1 MTNIAQMVN
10 VLQAMILTDGSDM
23 LLTPTY
29 HVYGM
34 YKVFQDATSVPFTIN
49 GGEYKQGDQS
59 LPAVTASIA
68 KGQDGKVYIA
78 LVNLDPAN
86 EAEVT
91 LDFDNGDYSSLVGQI
106 LTADAITAKNT
117 FDAKEV
123 VKPASFSGDLD
134 ELVLPAKSVV
144 VAELK

>member
-10 VLQAMILTDGSDM
+10 VLQAMILTDGEDM

-34 YKVFQDATSVPFTIN
+34 YKVFQDATSIPFTIN
-49 GGEYKQGDQS
+49 SGEYEQGDQS

-86 EAEVT
+86 EAEVALT
-91 LDFDNGDYSSLVGQI
+91 LNNGDFSSLVGQI

-117 FDAKEV
+117 FAAKEV
-123 VKPASFSGDLD
+123 VKPESFSSDLD
-134 ELVLPAKSVV
+134 ELVLPAKSVL

>member
-1 MTNIAQMVN
+1 
-10 VLQAMILTDGSDM
+10 VLQAMILTDGGDM

-34 YKVFQDATSVPFTIN
+34 YKVFQDATSIPFTIN

-86 EAEVT
+86 EAEVA
-91 LDFDNGDYSSLVGQI
+91 LDFDNGDYSSLIGQI

-123 VKPASFSGDLD
+123 VKPASFSSDLD
-134 ELVLPAKSVV
+134 ELVLPAKSIV

>member
-1 MTNIAQMVN
+1 M
-10 VLQAMILTDGSDM
+10 
-23 LLTPTY
+23 
-29 HVYGM
+29 
-34 YKVFQDATSVPFTIN
+34 
-49 GGEYKQGDQS
+49 
-59 LPAVTASIA
+59 
-68 KGQDGKVYIA
+68 YIA